1 MSIDSHISF
10 QVTFLEALLSKLDN
24 RLLSLQQSN
33 FSDIIDLRIIADYC
47 SNLTFLAVNAAAV
60 VISGDGIND
69 NFLPSTQT
77 GNSEMLSGTVYNNRR
92 KELFPRLK
100 GNMNRSYFLSL

>member
-1 MSIDSHISF
+1 MSFNRNISF

-60 VISGDGIND
+60 VISGDSNSGNY
-69 NFLPSTQT
+69 FMSTQKAT
-77 GNSEMLSGTVYNNRR
+77 SEFQSGIMNKNQR
-92 KELFPRLK
+92 KYLFPRLK
-100 GNMNRSYFLSL
+100 GN